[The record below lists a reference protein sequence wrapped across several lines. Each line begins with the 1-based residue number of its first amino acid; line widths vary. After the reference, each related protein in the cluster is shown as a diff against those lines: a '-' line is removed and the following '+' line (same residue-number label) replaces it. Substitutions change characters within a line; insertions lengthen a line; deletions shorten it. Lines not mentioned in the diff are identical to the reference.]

1 MLSKVNLLVDL
12 GYAFDYYS
20 ILAIKHSLGFLNKAI
35 LDTVQK
41 HLSDQLSSDNFDQI
55 INSKEYN
62 NLYESNKLTFDAVE
76 KARYGN
82 IAAKEVDEC
91 NMLRYNAKVN
101 LQRTFAFDEEE
112 SNMIEIKS

>member
-20 ILAIKHSLGFLNKAI
+20 ILAIKHSLGYLNESI
-35 LDTVQK
+35 LHKVQN
-41 HLSDQLSSDNFDQI
+41 HLKDQLSSNDFNHI
-55 INSKEYN
+55 INSQEYN
-62 NLYESNKLTFDAVE
+62 NLYKANKLTFDAVE
-76 KARYGN
+76 KARYGT

-101 LQRTFAFDEEE
+101 LQKAFAFAEDE
-112 SNMIEIKS
+112 SNMIETKS